1 MLLLLLFAIITLR
14 DVCVL
19 LLKAYVARNLRS
31 KSAYLTMHTVE
42 RGKNSGPSGG
52 LEISSGYTGAIQAE
66 SKEHY

>member
-1 MLLLLLFAIITLR
+1 M
-14 DVCVL
+14 
-19 LLKAYVARNLRS
+19 LKAYVARNLRS

-66 SKEHY
+66 SKEHYWGNGASGVAGSELK